1 MIINSTSFRSITVDN
16 KVFPHDIWIFVNGS
30 IKERNMN
37 HEFTIE
43 EFEIITKDN
52 PDVLII
58 GTGMYGVVKIKEEV
72 IKKAKEKKI
81 ELIIDKT
88 PVAIKKFN
96 EIKDRKVAAAMH
108 TTC

>member
-16 KVFPHDIWIFVNGS
+16 KMFPHDIWIFVDGS
-30 IKERNMN
+30 VKERNMN

-52 PDVLII
+52 PDILVI
-58 GTGMYGVVKIKEEV
+58 GTGQYGVVKIKEEV
-72 IKKAKEKKI
+72 LKKAQEKKI
-81 ELIIDKT
+81 KLIIDKT
-88 PVAIKKFN
+88 PIAIKRFN
-96 EIKDRKVAAAMH
+96 ELQGKKIAGSFH